1 MDTIYVIEGLV
12 TAFASYED
20 AEKFRK
26 WYNKKYGLDYYI
38 EPNDIKKRYCFWS
51 AEDAMEWGV
60 EPNAY

>member
-1 MDTIYVIEGLV
+1 MDMIYIIEGLV